1 MSTGLNLNFAKD
13 NATNYSIST
22 NLTTKLGAYKVAED
36 NIKMCL
42 GLVQIATG
50 SLSLIEDKLGRLR
63 SLAVQAKNGTYGS
76 QSLAAINSEVNAL
89 VDEIDRLQNS
99 TEYNGV
105 DFYSNGVNSS
115 SLVKAG
121 EDGFINHVEKRDTS
135 SMTKLYEVDGSQNLQ
150 KELIQFQ
157 PQRN

>member
-1 MSTGLNLNFAKD
+1 MSTGLNWNCAKD

-36 NIKMCL
+36 NIKMGL
-42 GLVQIATG
+42 DLVQIATG

-63 SLAVQAKNGTYGS
+63 FLAVQAKNGTYGS

-105 DFYSNGVNSS
+105 DLYSNGVNSS

>member
-1 MSTGLNLNFAKD
+1 M
-13 NATNYSIST
+13 
-22 NLTTKLGAYKVAED
+22 
-36 NIKMCL
+36 
-42 GLVQIATG
+42 
-50 SLSLIEDKLGRLR
+50 DK
-63 SLAVQAKNGTYGS
+63 
-76 QSLAAINSEVNAL
+76 
-89 VDEIDRLQNS
+89 IDRLQNS

>member
-22 NLTTKLGAYKVAED
+22 NLTTKLGAYKVSED
-36 NIKMCL
+36 NIKMGL
-42 GLVQIATG
+42 DLVQIATG

-63 SLAVQAKNGTYGS
+63 FLAVQAKNGTYGS

-105 DFYSNGVNSS
+105 DLYSNGVNSS